1 LRNSNISPDQRTDRR
16 VASWSSLPAQRLKV
30 VFRVLLAYMA
40 ACGSAYAIDPNRA
53 LSQYI
58 HQRWGAEQGFPH
70 GPVYAIAQSNDGYLW
85 IGTQSG
91 LVRFDG
97 LNFRLVTHA
106 PALPNNVSVLG
117 FANGRDGK
125 LWMRLEGGIL
135 LYYHD
140 GLIERP
146 AFDYKALNSGI
157 TAMSRSSQGELLLSL
172 LGRGTVLDRRNRL
185 EVMVDVGPLPRS
197 PILSVAETSDGSVWM
212 GTRGAG
218 LYRQHQ
224 GATNSITEGLPDP
237 KVNCLLADDGGTLW
251 VGTDEGLVRW
261 NGSRL
266 TTAGIPESLKR
277 LQVLTLVKDRDA
289 NLWVGADSGGLLR
302 LTARGISSL
311 DSEEGRS
318 REAVTALFEDREGNL
333 WVGSDSG
340 IERIRD
346 SEFITYSQPEGLPA
360 DRAKTIF
367 VDSENRMW
375 FAPAQGGLWWVKDAK
390 HGTISL
396 TGLDRDVVYS
406 IAGGNGDLWLGR
418 QRGGLTRLRPEGGSF
433 VAKSYTRADGLAQ
446 NSVYSVYLDREG
458 GVWAGT
464 LSAGVSA
471 LKNGHFTNYTIANG
485 LASNTVASILESSDG
500 TMWFST
506 PSGLSALSNGRW
518 RTYSSKDGLPS
529 ENVNCLLEDSAG
541 VLWVGTASGLSLRGP
556 RGFQVP
562 GGMPAPLHSQV
573 LGLAEDRFGWFWI
586 ATSNHVLRVNRDK
599 LLKSALGEGDVR
611 EYGLANGLRGV
622 EGVKRHRSVIADP
635 DGRIWFSLNRGIS
648 MVDPARLTRNSAP
661 AIAHIQGIS
670 ADGSPISLATPLHI
684 PGGHQRIAFD
694 FTGLSLAVPERVR
707 FRYLL
712 DGFDQAWSNPD
723 ASREAPYTN
732 LPPRHYRFRVVASNP
747 EGVWSHDEAVIAFDV
762 DPLYWQTWW
771 FRALCVVLCVGVIVA
786 LYRRRLHQVT
796 AQLNLRSAE
805 RLAER
810 TRIAQE
816 LHDTLLQGF
825 LSASMQVH
833 VAADILPGDS
843 QAKPI
848 LARAIQLMRQVIDEG
863 RIAVRG
869 LRSSPSITLD
879 LEHAFSLIPGELV
892 PETTAGTRATP
903 LPEFRVIV
911 DGERR
916 PLQPL
921 LRDDVYRIG
930 REALANAFRHARAK
944 NIEVE
949 LKYSPR
955 TLRLLVR
962 DNGCGIDPKIL
973 RSGRDGHW
981 GLSGMKER
989 ADRIGA
995 RFHVWSSASAGTEVE
1010 LTVPGQVAFVD
1021 GRSPVFAGFGNPF
1034 RRHSESPVPKAKSGT
1049 VE

>member
-1 LRNSNISPDQRTDRR
+1 LNISPDQTADRR
-16 VASWSSLPAQRLKV
+16 KSRRARPLTALSRL
-30 VFRVLLAYMA
+30 LLACIA
-40 ACGSAYAIDPNRA
+40 ACAGAAYAIDPNRA
-53 LSQYI
+53 MSQYI

-70 GPVYAIAQSNDGYLW
+70 GPVYAIAQSSDGYLW

-97 LNFRLVTHA
+97 LNFRLVKDA
-106 PALPNNVSVLG
+106 PALRDNASVLG
-117 FANGRDGK
+117 FAVGRDGK

-135 LYYHD
+135 LVYHD
-140 GLIERP
+140 GVIKSP
-146 AFDYKALNSGI
+146 AFDYSVLNSGI
-157 TAMSRSSQGELLLSL
+157 TAMSRSNQGELLLSML
-172 LGRGTVLDRRNRL
+172 ERGTVVNRRNQL
-185 EVMVDVGPLPRS
+185 ETMVDAATLPRS
-197 PILSVAETSDGSVWM
+197 PILSVAQTSDGSTWM

-218 LYRQHQ
+218 LFRLQQ
-224 GATNSITEGLPDP
+224 GATTSITEGLPDP
-237 KVNCLLADDGGTLW
+237 KVNCLLADDGGSLW
-251 VGTDEGLVRW
+251 AGTDEGLVRW
-261 NGSRL
+261 NGNRL

-277 LQVLTLVKDRDA
+277 LQVLALVKDRDA
-289 NLWVGADSGGLLR
+289 NLWVGSDSGGVLR
-302 LTARGISSL
+302 LTARGVSSL

-318 REAVTALFEDREGNL
+318 HEAVTALFEDREGNL

-346 SEFITYSQPEGLPA
+346 SAFISYSEPEGLPSDGA
-360 DRAKTIF
+360 SPVF
-367 VDSENRMW
+367 VDAENRLW
-375 FAPAQGGLWWVKDAK
+375 FAPVQGGLWWVKAARHEK
-390 HGTISL
+390 VSVA
-396 TGLDRDVVYS
+396 GLDGDVVYS
-406 IAGGNGDLWLGR
+406 IAGGNNELWLAR
-418 QRGGLTRLRPEGGSF
+418 QRGGLTQLRSEHGSLT
-433 VAKSYTRADGLAQ
+433 ARSYTQADGLAQ
-446 NSVYSVYLDREG
+446 NSVYSAYEDRG
-458 GVWAGT
+458 GRVWAGT
-464 LSAGVSA
+464 LSAGVSV
-471 LKNGHFTNYTIANG
+471 LKNGRFTNYTIANG

-500 TMWFST
+500 TMWFAT
-506 PSGLSALSNGRW
+506 PSGLTALSNDRW
-518 RTYSSKDGLPS
+518 RSYRAKDGLPS

-541 VLWVGTASGLSLRGP
+541 VLWVGTASGLSFRGANE
-556 RGFQVP
+556 FQVP
-562 GGMPAPLHSQV
+562 AGMPSPLHSQV
-573 LGLAEDRFGWFWI
+573 LGLAEDRFGWLWI

-599 LLKSALGEGDVR
+599 LLKSALGDEDVR

-635 DGRIWFSLNRGIS
+635 GGRIWLSLNRGIS

-661 AIAHIQGIS
+661 AIPHIQGIS
-670 ADGSPISLATPLHI
+670 ADGSPISLVAPVHI

-694 FTGLSLAVPERVR
+694 FTGLSLRVPERVR

-712 DGFDQAWSNPD
+712 DGFDNGWSDPVTL
-723 ASREAPYTN
+723 REAPYTN

-747 EGVWSHDEAVIAFDV
+747 DGVWSRDEAALAFDV

-771 FRALCVVLCVGVIVA
+771 FRALCAALSAAAIVA

-805 RLAER
+805 RLTER

-833 VAADILPGDS
+833 VAADILPADS

-848 LARAIQLMRQVIDEG
+848 LARAIQLMGQVIDEG

-879 LEHAFSLIPGELV
+879 LEHAFSIIPRELV
-892 PETTAGTRATP
+892 PEPTAGTRAGSP
-903 LPEFRVIV
+903 PEFQVIV

-916 PLQPL
+916 PLRPL

-930 REALANAFRHARAK
+930 REAVANAFRHARAK
-944 NIEVE
+944 NIELE

-955 TLRLLVR
+955 SLRLLVR

-995 RFHVWSSASAGTEVE
+995 PFHVWSSASAGTEIE
-1010 LTVPGQVAFVD
+1010 LTVPGQIAFVD
-1021 GRSPVFAGFGNPF
+1021 GRTPRFAGFKNPF
-1034 RRHSESPVPKAKSGT
+1034 RRRGESLRREAKNGT
-1049 VE
+1049 EE